1 MRGCL
6 GVEVGVGSAASYKDT
21 KNTQQKDSGETTGG
35 NKNKLMFSS
44 VRHLDVDINAARRR
58 PAVGAARRVPHM
70 FHSKSRIVSF
80 SVPSRLLCCHS
91 AICSMMQC
99 GRFLFMIAQIS

>member
-44 VRHLDVDINAARRR
+44 VRHLDVDINTAR
-58 PAVGAARRVPHM
+58 AGAARRVPHM

-80 SVPSRLLCCHS
+80 SYPISS
-91 AICSMMQC
+91 AVLPFSN
-99 GRFLFMIAQIS
+99 LFNDAMR